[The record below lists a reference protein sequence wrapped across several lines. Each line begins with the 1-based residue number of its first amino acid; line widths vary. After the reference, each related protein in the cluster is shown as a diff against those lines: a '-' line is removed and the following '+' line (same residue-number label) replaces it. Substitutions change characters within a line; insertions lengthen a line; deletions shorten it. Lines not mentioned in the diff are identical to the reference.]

1 MTEKVSFAREGGIE
15 TGGEIAL
22 PAGEARAGAV
32 VLIHEWWGLNDHVRS
47 LLGRLAGAGFVA
59 LAPDLFAGK
68 VTRDAG
74 EAAKL
79 MQGLDWGSALED
91 IAGAAR
97 YLAGH
102 PRSNGKVG
110 VLGFCMGGALSF
122 AAAASVKGLSAVV
135 PFYGLPS
142 QKLDFDAVEAPIL
155 AHFAARDEWAKP
167 ELAEDIKRELEA
179 RGKSIELHVYDA
191 QHAFVN
197 DTRPEVHDPDAA
209 KIAWDRSVAFLR
221 QHLGG

>member
-1 MTEKVSFAREGGIE
+1 MTEKVSFEREGGRT

-22 PAGEARAGAV
+22 PAGEGRAGAV

-47 LLGRLAGAGFVA
+47 LLERLAGAGFVA

-74 EAAKL
+74 EAGKL
-79 MQGLDWGSALED
+79 MQGLDWAGALED
-91 IAGAAR
+91 IRAAAR
-97 YLAGH
+97 HAASH

-122 AAAASVKGLSAVV
+122 AAAASVGGLSAVV
-135 PFYGLPS
+135 PFYGVPG
-142 QKLDFDAVEAPIL
+142 QPIDFDAVSAPIL
-155 AHFAARDEWAKP
+155 AHFAARDDWAKP
-167 ELAEDIKRELEA
+167 ELAEGIQRELEA
-179 RGKSIELHVYDA
+179 RGKRIELHVYDA
-191 QHAFVN
+191 QHAFFN
-197 DTRPEVHDPDAA
+197 DTRPEVHDPAAA
-209 KIAWDRSVAFLR
+209 KVAWERSVAFLR